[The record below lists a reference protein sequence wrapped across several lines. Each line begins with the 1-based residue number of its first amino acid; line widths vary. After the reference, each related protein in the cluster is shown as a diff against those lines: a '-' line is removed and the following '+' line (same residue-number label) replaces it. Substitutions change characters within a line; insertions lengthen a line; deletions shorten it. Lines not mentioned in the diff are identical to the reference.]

1 MVAPLFDLSLRST
14 QPCVFSAG
22 TSNPDC
28 ATILFA
34 DSAETAN
41 SPKTARRAFCDRGA
55 VRGRPCTIFPVH
67 VRQTNKHA
75 AGSDAQN
82 EQRRAFGTEARDPH
96 PRRAIEFPRTSGET
110 ARVVCGMW
118 YGGVGSSGTDF
129 FFLPLASAVS
139 PSGFQVDEKRVLLG
153 SGLRKQHHTSH
164 ISPVLWWG
172 AERGGRLIYSGGKG

>member
-28 ATILFA
+28 ATIRFA

-96 PRRAIEFPRTSGET
+96 SRRAIEFPRTAPVKPLVLVRATTLFSGCIAHHVAHT
-110 ARVVCGMW
+110 PHLRCSLMKKTRLGAVCCILQKQFRNSEICPPLW
-118 YGGVGSSGTDF
+118 L
-129 FFLPLASAVS
+129 LPPEALA
-139 PSGFQVDEKRVLLG
+139 
-153 SGLRKQHHTSH
+153 
-164 ISPVLWWG
+164 
-172 AERGGRLIYSGGKG
+172 